1 VASAVSDLYHYTCRH
16 RAELIGR
23 RGVLDPSP
31 QPLLRTRDDRYA
43 ELVWLTDLAE
53 PDAEALGL
61 TSHMLQCDRTEVRYR
76 VVDPSAVEPWRTY
89 RLRLDRVDVSALE
102 LGRRHDR
109 WYVSARPVEV
119 ERSGRPA

>member
-1 VASAVSDLYHYTCRH
+1 MIDVYHYTCRH

-31 QPLLRTRDDRYA
+31 QPFLRTRDGERYA
-43 ELVWLTDLAE
+43 ELVWLTDLAD

-61 TSHMLQCDRTEVRYR
+61 TSHHLSCDRTEVRYR
-76 VVDPSAVEPWRTY
+76 VVDPSPVQAWRTY
-89 RLRLDRVDVSALE
+89 KLRLDRTDVSALE
-102 LGRRHDR
+102 LGRRHDL

-119 ERSGRPA
+119 ER